1 MPEEKEIEKL
11 QDTVAKLEDISI
23 LFEDAEVEHVFSSEV
38 EAK

>member
-11 QDTVAKLEDISI
+11 QDTVAKIEDINV
-23 LFEDAEVEHVFSSEV
+23 LFEDAEVEHVFTAEN